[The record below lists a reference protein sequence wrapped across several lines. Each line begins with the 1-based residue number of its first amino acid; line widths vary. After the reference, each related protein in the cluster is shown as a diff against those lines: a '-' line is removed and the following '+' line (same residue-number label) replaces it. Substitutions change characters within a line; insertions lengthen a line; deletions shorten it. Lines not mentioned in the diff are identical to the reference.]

1 MDYLQ
6 IFLTALFSAVVLF
19 ALTKLMGHKQM
30 AQLDVFDYVN
40 GITIGSIVAE
50 LATEL
55 EDPLK
60 PLIALLVYA
69 AVALFLSVLSNKFPS
84 SRKIILGHPVLL
96 LDNGKMFRSNFKKSK
111 LDLNEFLYLCRA
123 QGYFDISQIQTAVFE
138 ANGSVSI
145 LPKSANRPLTP
156 EDMKLCPAA
165 EKPVTEVIMDGKIVS
180 QSLEKILKDENWLT
194 SQLKRQGIPSI
205 NQTFFAFVDEKLNLT
220 AYPMD

>member
-69 AVALFLSVLSNKFPS
+69 AVALLLSIISNKFPS

-156 EDMKLCPAA
+156 EDMKLYLAA

-205 NQTFFAFVDEKLNLT
+205 KQTFFAFVDGKLNLT

>member
-6 IFLTALFSAVVLF
+6 VFLTALFSAVVLF
-19 ALTKLMGHKQM
+19 ILTKLMGHKQM

-55 EDPLK
+55 EDPVR

-69 AVALFLSVLSNKFPS
+69 AVALALSIISNKFPS
-84 SRKIILGHPVLL
+84 SRKIVLGHPVLL

-111 LDLNEFLYLCRA
+111 LDLNEFLYLCRS

-145 LPKSANRPLTP
+145 LPKSANRPATP
-156 EDMKLCPAA
+156 GDMKIYPAQ

-180 QSLEKILKDENWLT
+180 GSLEKLLKDEKWLL
-194 SQLKRQGIPSI
+194 SQLKGQNIPSVK
-205 NQTFFAFVDEKLNLT
+205 QTFFAFADDKCNLT
-220 AYPMD
+220 AYPKD

>member
-1 MDYLQ
+1 MDYLR

-19 ALTKLMGHKQM
+19 ILTKLMGHKQM

-69 AVALFLSVLSNKFPS
+69 AVALLLSILSNKFPS

-96 LDNGKMFRSNFKKSK
+96 LDNGKMFKSNFKKSK

-156 EDMKLCPAA
+156 EDMKLYPAA

-194 SQLKRQGIPSI
+194 SQLKRQGIPSVK
-205 NQTFFAFVDEKLNLT
+205 QTFFAFVDDKLNLT

>member
-6 IFLTALFSAVVLF
+6 VFLTALFSAVLLF
-19 ALTKLMGHKQM
+19 ILTKIMGHKQVS
-30 AQLDVFDYVN
+30 QLDVFDYVN

-55 EDPLK
+55 ETPIR

-69 AVALFLSVLSNKFPS
+69 VVAFSLSVISNKFPS

-96 LDNGKMFRSNFKKSK
+96 IDNDKMYRSNFKKAK
-111 LDLNEFLYLCRA
+111 LDLNEFLYLCRN

-138 ANGSVSI
+138 ANGSLSI

-156 EDMKLCPAA
+156 DDMKIYPTQ
-165 EKPVTEVIMDGKIVS
+165 EKAVTELVMDGKIVTG
-180 QSLEKILKDENWLT
+180 SLEKLMKDESWLT
-194 SQLKRQGIPSI
+194 AELKKQGIPSI
-205 NQTFFAFVDEKLNLT
+205 KQTFFAFADDKKNVT
-220 AYPMD
+220 AY

>member
-6 IFLTALFSAVVLF
+6 VFLTALFSAVVLF
-19 ALTKLMGHKQM
+19 VLTKLMGHKQM

-55 EDPLK
+55 EDPVR

-69 AVALFLSVLSNKFPS
+69 AVALALSIISNKFPS

-96 LDNGKMFRSNFKKSK
+96 IDNGKMFRSNFKKSK
-111 LDLNEFLYLCRA
+111 LDLNEFLYLCRV

-145 LPKSANRPLTP
+145 LPKSANRPATP
-156 EDMKLCPAA
+156 NDMKIYPSQ
-165 EKPVTEVIMDGKIVS
+165 EKPVTEVIMDGKLVS
-180 QSLEKILKDENWLT
+180 GSLEKLLKDESWLI
-194 SQLKRQGIPSI
+194 SQLKRQSIPSI
-205 NQTFFAFVDEKLNLT
+205 KQTFFAFVDDKMTLT
-220 AYPMD
+220 AYPKD

>member
-69 AVALFLSVLSNKFPS
+69 AVALILSILSNKFPS

-156 EDMKLCPAA
+156 EDMKLYPAT

>member
-6 IFLTALFSAVVLF
+6 VFLTALFSAAVLF
-19 ALTKLMGHKQM
+19 VLTKLMGHKQM

-50 LATEL
+50 LATEI

-69 AVALFLSVLSNKFPS
+69 AVALTLSVVSNKFPS
-84 SRKIILGHPVLL
+84 SRKMILGHPVLL

-145 LPKSANRPLTP
+145 LPKSANRPATP
-156 EDMKLCPAA
+156 EDMKIYPSQ
-165 EKPVTEVIMDGKIVS
+165 EKPVTQVVMGGKVVGG
-180 QSLEKILKDENWLT
+180 SLEKLLKDKDWLV

-205 NQTFFAFVDEKLNLT
+205 EQTFFAFVNDKQELT
-220 AYPMD
+220 AYTKD

>member
-6 IFLTALFSAVVLF
+6 VLLTSLFSAVVLF
-19 ALTKLMGHKQM
+19 LLTKLMGHKQM

-55 EDPLK
+55 EDPLR
-60 PLIALLVYA
+60 PFIALLVYA
-69 AVALFLSVLSNKFPS
+69 FVALLLSIVSNKFPS

-123 QGYFDISQIQTAVFE
+123 QGYFDISQVQTAVFE

-156 EDMKLCPAA
+156 EDMKIYPAN
-165 EKPVTEVIMDGKIVS
+165 EKAVTEVIMDGKIVTG
-180 QSLEKILKDENWLT
+180 SLEKLLKDKSWLEA
-194 SQLKRQGIPSI
+194 QLKRQGIPSI
-205 NQTFFAFVDEKLNLT
+205 KQTFFAFVDDKMNLT
-220 AYPMD
+220 AFGMD